1 MRKILLLE
9 KDENE
14 LKRIGD
20 ILADLDEKVIV
31 FPRSSVKEAYRCAVK
46 MHIDLFIVDVT
57 LNADS
62 AGMPPE
68 LVFVDKMRRSK
79 RYLATPIL
87 FITELKSTLLYTY
100 ERLNCYKFIDKPVEE
115 TGFKKVM
122 ENSLGYL
129 DSIQE
134 ESLFY
139 MQWNNVAY
147 KLKKSTVVYIQM
159 IDDKMYIHTNDN
171 KVRCAPYISMKS
183 MMRKLNSS
191 DFMKCHRS
199 TIVNLN
205 YVKSVDIAKR
215 TIQLKDGM
223 ARISIGVTHLRYLEE
238 MMGENV

>member
-1 MRKILLLE
+1 MKKVLLLE

-14 LKRIGD
+14 LKRIET

-31 FPRSSVKEAYRCAVK
+31 FSRSSAKEAYRCAVE
-46 MHIDLFIVDVT
+46 MYIDLFIVDVT

-62 AGMPPE
+62 VGMPPE
-68 LVFVDKMRRSK
+68 LVFVDKMRRSE

-87 FITELKSTLLYTY
+87 FITELKDTLLYTY
-100 ERLNCYKFIDKPVEE
+100 EKLNCYKFIDKPVDEI
-115 TGFKKVM
+115 GFKKVM
-122 ENSLGYL
+122 EDSLRYL
-129 DSIQE
+129 ESIEQE
-134 ESLFY
+134 NMFY
-139 MQWNNVAY
+139 LQWNNVASRLN
-147 KLKKSTVVYIQM
+147 KNTVVYIQM

-171 KVRCAPYISMKS
+171 KIRCAPYTSMKL
-183 MMRKLNSS
+183 MMKKLNSS

-223 ARISIGVTHLRYLEE
+223 EKISIGITKLRYLEE
-238 MMGENV
+238 MMTEKV

>member
-31 FPRSSVKEAYRCAVK
+31 FPRSSVKEACRCAVK

-62 AGMPPE
+62 VGMPPE
-68 LVFVDKMRRSK
+68 LALVDKMRRTE
-79 RYLATPIL
+79 RYFATPIL
-87 FITELKSTLLYTY
+87 FITELKDTLLYTY
-100 ERLNCYKFIDKPVEE
+100 EKLNCYKFIDKPVDEI
-115 TGFKKVM
+115 GFKKVM
-122 ENSLGYL
+122 ENSLRYL
-129 DSIQE
+129 ESIQQ

-139 MQWNNVAY
+139 LQWNNVAY
-147 KLKKSTVVYIQM
+147 RLNKSTVVYIQM

-183 MMRKLNSS
+183 MMKKLNSS
-191 DFMKCHRS
+191 DFMKCYRS

-205 YVKSVDIAKR
+205 YIKSVDIAKR

-223 ARISIGVTHLRYLEE
+223 ARLSIGITHLRYLEE
-238 MMGENV
+238 MMGEKV

>member
-1 MRKILLLE
+1 MRKVLLLE

-31 FPRSSVKEAYRCAVK
+31 FQRSSAKEAYRCAVK

-62 AGMPPE
+62 VGMPPE
-68 LVFVDKMRRSK
+68 LVFVDKMRRTE
-79 RYLATPIL
+79 RYFITPIL
-87 FITELKSTLLYTY
+87 FITELKGTLLYTY
-100 ERLNCYKFIDKPVEE
+100 KKLNCYKFIDKPVNEI
-115 TGFKKVM
+115 GFKKVM

-129 DSIQE
+129 DSIQQ

-139 MQWNNVAY
+139 MQWNNIAC

-159 IDDKMYIHTNDN
+159 IDEKMYIHTNDN
-171 KVRCAPYISMKS
+171 KVRCAPYISMKA